1 MYSSSSRYSKR
12 ALCIIHSTNNVT
24 SPTPRP
30 RCSGAVGTYVITWYR
45 VCNIKEN
52 AWQRKSNISNY
63 KKEVKKYGAAVRY
76 LCGTYVVHKKCKVRA
91 KCVKCKVQQAA
102 RSTLLLYP
110 YTVLYTVLYSLSL
123 STKIKSLPGS
133 ATVTLT

>member
-1 MYSSSSRYSKR
+1 MLMYSTVVVVGTARELYV
-12 ALCIIHSTNNVT
+12 HSTNNVT

-76 LCGTYVVHKKCKVRA
+76 LCGT
-91 KCVKCKVQQAA
+91 
-102 RSTLLLYP
+102 
-110 YTVLYTVLYSLSL
+110 
-123 STKIKSLPGS
+123 
-133 ATVTLT
+133 